1 MRRYGFRAAMLST
14 WRANVLQTASSLSRF
29 GLGRNRERRFPE
41 VMCGRS
47 HSAAVTPAR
56 IRTDRDTSE
65 RASKHNAGR
74 SAIFRVFR
82 LLAHGYKESSD
93 FHLTDVIG

>member
-1 MRRYGFRAAMLST
+1 ML
-14 WRANVLQTASSLSRF
+14 
-29 GLGRNRERRFPE
+29 
-41 VMCGRS
+41 
-47 HSAAVTPAR
+47 AVALAR
-56 IRTDRDTSE
+56 IPTDRDSSE
-65 RASKHNAGR
+65 GASKHNAGR